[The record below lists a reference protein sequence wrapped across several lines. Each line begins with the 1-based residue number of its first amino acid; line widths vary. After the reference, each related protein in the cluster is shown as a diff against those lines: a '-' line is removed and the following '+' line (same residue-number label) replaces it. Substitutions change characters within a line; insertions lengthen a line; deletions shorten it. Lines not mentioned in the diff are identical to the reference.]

1 MVLSRPFFFISLWFR
16 RRIVKLLGLNFGL
29 GVVSMIETWC
39 SCCIGVVSTSFY
51 PISSIL
57 DVHLFCGYVF
67 RPITWSPHPSLNWTG
82 LVLLYVINKFCYCRN
97 RRRALWRKH
106 SILLEKWI
114 KQYKLGR
121 IRQVAILNS
130 PVVTSWRTESS
141 NISLVVL
148 DKLLYYSRNL
158 VFFIFQNFLKT
169 DQPTNQPT
177 DIGTYIDASRRLK
190 IKTNFENNI
199 KRNFKDKYFN
209 RIWIQIFFVCNDN

>member
-1 MVLSRPFFFISLWFR
+1 MDYFCGR
-16 RRIVKLLGLNFGL
+16 RR
-29 GVVSMIETWC
+29 T
-39 SCCIGVVSTSFY
+39 
-51 PISSIL
+51 
-57 DVHLFCGYVF
+57 
-67 RPITWSPHPSLNWTG
+67 
-82 LVLLYVINKFCYCRN
+82 NKFCYCRN

-169 DQPTNQPT
+169 DRPTDQPTDQPTNRPTLQPIELLSQLKMT
-177 DIGTYIDASRRLK
+177 PKLSLNQMSLYKCSCWWMCNVYIAYE
-190 IKTNFENNI
+190 TNLYNYLV
-199 KRNFKDKYFN
+199 FKLIPSLIYEAESLFSTLLCD
-209 RIWIQIFFVCNDN
+209 DNCHNCWSSIIVA

>member
-1 MVLSRPFFFISLWFR
+1 
-16 RRIVKLLGLNFGL
+16 
-29 GVVSMIETWC
+29 MI
-39 SCCIGVVSTSFY
+39 F
-51 PISSIL
+51 
-57 DVHLFCGYVF
+57 VHKV
-67 RPITWSPHPSLNWTG
+67 
-82 LVLLYVINKFCYCRN
+82 NKFCYCRN

-158 VFFIFQNFLKT
+158 IFFIFQNFLKT
-169 DQPTNQPT
+169 DQPTDRPT
-177 DIGTYIDASRRLK
+177 DRHQHVYRRIPSSKKTIIILHCTRCRNILSRWFRFGLSFSPTTYITLLFRLCRSADNQLSLK
-190 IKTNFENNI
+190 ILTFKQYQQLIWKIFERKKCFDRFSSYLYSVEICFPIFHLLRIFGSILFSSGNFLP
-199 KRNFKDKYFN
+199 
-209 RIWIQIFFVCNDN
+209 

>member
-1 MVLSRPFFFISLWFR
+1 MSNN
-16 RRIVKLLGLNFGL
+16 KLLL
-29 GVVSMIETWC
+29 SK
-39 SCCIGVVSTSFY
+39 TSLEFQ
-51 PISSIL
+51 PTRSNIIW
-57 DVHLFCGYVF
+57 
-67 RPITWSPHPSLNWTG
+67 RWWTTKS
-82 LVLLYVINKFCYCRN
+82 YNKFCYCRN

-169 DQPTNQPT
+169 NRPTNL
-177 DIGTYIDASRRLK
+177 LK
-190 IKTNFENNI
+190 LEISLSFDK
-199 KRNFKDKYFN
+199 KYFA
-209 RIWIQIFFVCNDN
+209 RYHFRFVIFSLF

>member
-1 MVLSRPFFFISLWFR
+1 MP
-16 RRIVKLLGLNFGL
+16 
-29 GVVSMIETWC
+29 
-39 SCCIGVVSTSFY
+39 
-51 PISSIL
+51 PIKI
-57 DVHLFCGYVF
+57 YKE
-67 RPITWSPHPSLNWTG
+67 
-82 LVLLYVINKFCYCRN
+82 NKFCYCRN

-158 VFFIFQNFLKT
+158 IFYFQNLLKT
-169 DQPTNQPT
+169 DRPTNQPSNHVQIPPMA
-177 DIGTYIDASRRLK
+177 DK
-190 IKTNFENNI
+190 IKSLLFKAQEKFKSAKLECLPNFLSS
-199 KRNFKDKYFN
+199 
-209 RIWIQIFFVCNDN
+209 Q

>member
-1 MVLSRPFFFISLWFR
+1 MLDCAFSHTHIALTILADIGNWKKCTLVCLMKVLKHPKSCLLSKAVQSGKSRSRGLAISYLREGF
-16 RRIVKLLGLNFGL
+16 KNK
-29 GVVSMIETWC
+29 
-39 SCCIGVVSTSFY
+39 
-51 PISSIL
+51 
-57 DVHLFCGYVF
+57 
-67 RPITWSPHPSLNWTG
+67 
-82 LVLLYVINKFCYCRN
+82 NKFCYCRN

-158 VFFIFQNFLKT
+158 VFFIFQNFWRPTDRPT
-169 DQPTNQPT
+169 DQPTNRPT
-177 DIGTYIDASRRLK
+177 DRPTVRPTLLPIELLSQL
-190 IKTNFENNI
+190 
-199 KRNFKDKYFN
+199 KRN
-209 RIWIQIFFVCNDN
+209 QIFKRDVLSQNQD

>member
-1 MVLSRPFFFISLWFR
+1 MTKLILLDSLLQEDRVLAPQGPVFISAVAELVQYICIF
-16 RRIVKLLGLNFGL
+16 VKNLMYN
-29 GVVSMIETWC
+29 S
-39 SCCIGVVSTSFY
+39 
-51 PISSIL
+51 
-57 DVHLFCGYVF
+57 D
-67 RPITWSPHPSLNWTG
+67 
-82 LVLLYVINKFCYCRN
+82 NKFCYCRN

-169 DQPTNQPT
+169 NRPT
-177 DIGTYIDASRRLK
+177 DRPTDRHRHVYRRLPSSK
-190 IKTNFENNI
+190 NVHLVEFQCIN
-199 KRNFKDKYFN
+199 
-209 RIWIQIFFVCNDN
+209 VHGSH

>member
-1 MVLSRPFFFISLWFR
+1 MFFSDQ
-16 RRIVKLLGLNFGL
+16 N
-29 GVVSMIETWC
+29 
-39 SCCIGVVSTSFY
+39 
-51 PISSIL
+51 
-57 DVHLFCGYVF
+57 
-67 RPITWSPHPSLNWTG
+67 
-82 LVLLYVINKFCYCRN
+82 NKFCYCRN

-169 DQPTNQPT
+169 DRPTDRPT

-190 IKTNFENNI
+190 NIPKKRKIVNVVTPPAKKQRTKGPQEFKCETGDTNFSRKFTLQRHMNNKHWFI
-199 KRNFKDKYFN
+199 ITYA
-209 RIWIQIFFVCNDN
+209 